1 MNNAKHFIA
10 LDSFRGICAILVVVF
25 HINITNSI
33 NDFSFFKSGYLFVEF
48 FFILSGFVLAHSNIN
63 KVTKSFGSFVR
74 SRAFRL
80 FPLHIAILIFLIMV
94 ELSKMIAERHGFSFN
109 TEAFTADK
117 GYKEIIPNL
126 LLIQSWTKFTY
137 NLSFNTPAWSI
148 SIEFYTYLIFY
159 MTLKAGK
166 NLGAIIW
173 SILSIAMFLIT
184 FNGSNFIVSEVS
196 RGVSCFFLG
205 SLCYLIY
212 SNTKSYINRVEGDI
226 PFTILEC
233 MLIAA
238 IITTLTINPEYKYPM
253 AVSLFFMSI
262 FTFSFER
269 GIISKILSTRG
280 FVHLGKLSYSIY
292 MTHASIILIITL
304 AATIIQAKT
313 NIQITSM
320 HDVTKFINAG
330 GYAQNSILVV
340 LILFLVVAVSHVTY
354 NQIEL
359 RFQRIGKRNINN
371 ESSLK
376 YN

>member
-1 MNNAKHFIA
+1 MDNKKHFIA

-33 NDFSFFKSGYLFVEF
+33 NDLSFFKSGYLFVEF

-63 KVTKSFGSFVR
+63 KEKNSFGAFVR
-74 SRAFRL
+74 SRALRI
-80 FPLHIAILIFLIMV
+80 FPLHIAILFFLIMV
-94 ELSKMIAERHGFSFN
+94 ELSKLLAERHGLSFN
-109 TEAFTADK
+109 TQAFTADK

-126 LLIQSWTKFTY
+126 LLLQSWTKFTY

-159 MTLKAGK
+159 MTLSAGK
-166 NLGAIIW
+166 TWGAITW
-173 SILSIAMFLIT
+173 AALSIAMFLIT
-184 FNGSNFIVSEVS
+184 FTGSNVIVSEVS

-212 SNTKSYINRVEGDI
+212 SKAKFYINRIDDNFM
-226 PFTILEC
+226 FTILEF
-233 MLIAA
+233 MLISS
-238 IITTLTINPEYKYPM
+238 IVTVLTIKPEYKYPI
-253 AVSLFFMSI
+253 AVTLFAFSI
-262 FTFSFER
+262 FIFSFER
-269 GIISKILSTRG
+269 GFVSKILSTRG

-313 NIQITSM
+313 KIQITSM
-320 HDVTKFINAG
+320 HDVTKFIDAG
-330 GYAQNSILVV
+330 GYIQNSILVA
-340 LILFLVVAVSHVTY
+340 LILSMVIAISHVTY

-359 RFQRIGKRNINN
+359 RFQRIGKSNVKNHG
-371 ESSLK
+371 SLQS
-376 YN
+376 N